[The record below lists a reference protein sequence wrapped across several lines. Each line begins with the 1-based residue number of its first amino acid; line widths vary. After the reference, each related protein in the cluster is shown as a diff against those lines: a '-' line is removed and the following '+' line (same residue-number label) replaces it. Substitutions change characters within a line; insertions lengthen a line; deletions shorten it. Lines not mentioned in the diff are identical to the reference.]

1 MNTHET
7 LATIWAQTGLPLEIA
22 SAAAIHEDGPGLPS
36 SFHVD
41 AAAAASI
48 AASALAATALWQLRT
63 GRQQQVTISRRH
75 AAAEFRS
82 EQFASVDGQPA
93 PARWDD
99 IAGLYPTQAG
109 GWARLHTNFPHHR
122 DGVLRLLGC
131 EATRD
136 AVAAAMLT
144 RDAVAFETE
153 AAAAGLA
160 VSAMRDFAAWDAH
173 PQSRAVPTQDLIA
186 ITRIGDAAPQPL
198 PEGPR
203 PLSGIRV
210 LELVRVI
217 AGPVGGRTLAA
228 HGADVM
234 NITAAHLPSVE
245 TLDVNRG
252 KLSARLDLRQSADHA
267 TLERLITQSHVFV
280 QGYRPGAIAGLGFGP
295 QRAASLRPG
304 LVYATLSAYGP
315 AGPWSGRHGFDS
327 LVQTASGFNAAEAEA
342 FGQAAPRPL
351 PAQALDHATGY
362 LLATGIMA
370 ALHRQATIGGSWH
383 VEVSLARTAHWL
395 RSLGRVSD
403 GFSAPAQTEADIAD
417 LFETTASPFGAIRAL
432 RHAAQLSET
441 NPHWT
446 RPSVP
451 LGTHAASWPDQQAAD
466 KEKAMGS
473 AP

>member
-1 MNTHET
+1 MNSQET
-7 LATIWAQTGLPLEIA
+7 LATIWAQTGLPPDMTGNVQFEQ
-22 SAAAIHEDGPGLPS
+22 DGPGLPS

-41 AAAAASI
+41 EAASASI
-48 AASALAATALWQLRT
+48 AASALAAAALWHLRT
-63 GRQQQVTISRRH
+63 GRQQQVTVSRRH
-75 AAAEFRS
+75 ASAEFRS
-82 EQFASVDGQPA
+82 EHLASVDGAPA

-99 IAGLYPTQAG
+99 IAGLYQTKAG

-122 DGVLRLLGC
+122 EGVLRLLGC
-131 EATRD
+131 APDRE
-136 AVAAAMLT
+136 AVAAAMLQQ
-144 RDAVAFETE
+144 DAVAFETE
-153 AAAAGLA
+153 AAKAGLA
-160 VSAMRDFAAWDAH
+160 VSAMRDFAQWDAH
-173 PQSRAVPTQDLIA
+173 PQAQAVPSRDLIA
-186 ITRIGDAAPQPL
+186 ITQIGDAPPQAL
-198 PEGPR
+198 PGGPR

-252 KLSARLDLRQSADHA
+252 KLAAQLDLRDPTDRE
-267 TLERLITQSHVFV
+267 TLEHLITQSQVFV

-295 QRAASLRPG
+295 ERAAALRPG

-315 AGPWSGRHGFDS
+315 AGPWSTRHGFDS
-327 LVQTASGFNAAEAEA
+327 LVQTATGFNAAEAEA

-362 LLATGIMA
+362 FLAVGIMA
-370 ALHRQATIGGSWH
+370 ALHRSATIGGSWH

-395 RSLGRVSD
+395 RSLGRVPD
-403 GFSAPAQTEADIAD
+403 GVTAEAQTEADIAD
-417 LFETTASPFGAIRAL
+417 LFETTASPFGTIRAL
-432 RHAAQLSET
+432 RHAARLSET
-441 NPHWT
+441 NPQWT

-451 LGTHAASWPDQQAAD
+451 LGTHTASWPA
-466 KEKAMGS
+466 
-473 AP
+473 